1 MTDSERGRNALSI
14 LQDLH
19 ACAVFLTRFPAP
31 AWPEAA
37 ARPLARA
44 MWAFPL
50 VGVAVAAVAGA
61 VHGLADWIGLPPV
74 LCALLAVAAGAV
86 ATGALHEDGLADFA
100 DGLGGGSTPER
111 RLEIMSDGAVGA
123 CGALALV
130 VAVAGRTAALAAI
143 AETAGWSAALGAL
156 AAAAAISRGILPL
169 TVAWM
174 EPAKDE
180 GLGRSAGRPG
190 TPVWAT
196 ALGAGVAVVL
206 VAAPGGWSVCLV
218 GAAAGAAAVGWTART
233 AVGGQTGDVLGA
245 VQQAAEFLALVMIAG
260 AVTQAG

>member
-1 MTDSERGRNALSI
+1 MADTERKRDALSL

-37 ARPLARA
+37 ARPLAQA

-50 VGVAVAAVAGA
+50 VGVAVATVAGA
-61 VHGLADWIGLPPV
+61 VQGLAEWTGLPPV
-74 LCALLAVAAGAV
+74 PCALLAVAAGAV

-100 DGLGGGSTPER
+100 DGVGGGSTPER
-111 RLEIMSDGAVGA
+111 RLEIMSDSSVGA

-130 VAVAGRTAALAAI
+130 VAVTGRVAALAAI
-143 AETAGWSAALGAL
+143 AGAAGWSAALGAL
-156 AAAAAISRGILPL
+156 VAAAAVSRGLLPL
-169 TVAWM
+169 VAAWM
-174 EPAKDE
+174 EPARDE
-180 GLGRSAGRPG
+180 GLGRSVARPG

-196 ALGAGVAVVL
+196 ALGAGVAVAL
-206 VAAPGGWSVCLV
+206 LAAPGGWFGCLA
-218 GAAAGAAAVGWTART
+218 GAAAGAAAVGWIART

-245 VQQAAEFLALVMIAG
+245 VQQAAEFLALIMIAG
-260 AVTQAG
+260 AMTQAG